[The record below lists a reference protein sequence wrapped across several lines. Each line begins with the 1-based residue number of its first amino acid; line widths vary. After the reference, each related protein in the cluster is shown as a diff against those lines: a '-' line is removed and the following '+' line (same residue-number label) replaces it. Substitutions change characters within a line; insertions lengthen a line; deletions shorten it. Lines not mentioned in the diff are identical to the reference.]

1 MPLMLNLAL
10 NGSSQTG
17 GALAEDIRL
26 ARTAGFG
33 ALEMWIPKLEYAL
46 QGGSL
51 AFVKKLLKGEKGEKP
66 VRVVALNRLS
76 DIIFRDKRAAAQLDA
91 QTHSLAAS
99 AMSLGAPWIVVE
111 AGPAPAG
118 VAPADVTAEV
128 GRALAHIGKIT
139 TQYGAISV
147 ALTPGGA
154 VSSVSQALAALQLSG
169 RSNVGLALDAS
180 YVEAALADASF
191 RPTQLAVVH
200 LAAELSAP
208 AWKALA
214 VALINAG
221 FSGFFSAEPPAPT
234 DVSAWAA
241 QTVAWL
247 QQVSSD

>member
-1 MPLMLNLAL
+1 M
-10 NGSSQTG
+10 
-17 GALAEDIRL
+17 
-26 ARTAGFG
+26 
-33 ALEMWIPKLEYAL
+33 
-46 QGGSL
+46 
-51 AFVKKLLKGEKGEKP
+51 
-66 VRVVALNRLS
+66 
-76 DIIFRDKRAAAQLDA
+76 
-91 QTHSLAAS
+91 
-99 AMSLGAPWIVVE
+99 
-111 AGPAPAG
+111 
-118 VAPADVTAEV
+118 

-180 YVEAALADASF
+180 DVEAALADASF

-221 FSGFFSAEPPAPT
+221 FSGFFSAEPPAPA
-234 DVSAWAA
+234 DVSASAA
-241 QTVAWL
+241 HTAAWL
-247 QQVSSD
+247 QAGSSD